1 MKKEVK
7 RGVMIREWRSQ
18 KGLLEATGHQD
29 EAGAWKGI
37 SKLSTAEGMGGKS
50 RWEVSTGAQDPGR
63 GMPREP
69 ERW

>member
-37 SKLSTAEGMGGKS
+37 SKLSTAEDMGRKS
-50 RWEVSTGAQDPGR
+50 QVGSFDWGPGPWARDAQGT
-63 GMPREP
+63 
-69 ERW
+69 